1 MKTPQS
7 DLLRATMPTPG
18 QLRELDVLEIIEHS
32 LPAGYVLLHSVG
44 YAQSQFQRA
53 PVLGEIDVVII
64 NQSGD
69 VLLLEI
75 KSGQLSF
82 ERDGIR
88 KTYQGQHAR
97 RVDQQWQSQLT
108 TVRRLLQQAQLAV
121 TVLHCL
127 VLPDCR
133 VEGEVV
139 GIPRD
144 HILDATGYAQLGAWL
159 QNLLPL
165 GQRNEIAQRVV
176 DFFRNQLDISPD
188 MGATQEALSRATVQ
202 LATWVPRIQSPTG
215 MFHIRATAGSGKSQ
229 LAIQLLQQAH
239 AGKVRSLYVC
249 FNRPLADRMAK
260 LAPSSADLGSFHEL
274 CMDHYRRHVGEP
286 DFTDGSIFATAA
298 QRWFHDVENAS
309 PKYDLLVID
318 EAQDFEPL
326 WINTLLC
333 LLKPEGQLYVLE
345 DPEQRL
351 YERTPWSLP
360 DTVTISCDDNFR
372 TSRTLCAAINGLQL
386 TENPIVAKSAYQG
399 EWPEFSEVHDDASM
413 LRATEQAVHAL
424 LQQGFT
430 LADIVVLSFHGQH
443 KAPLMQRDRLG
454 PWSLS
459 RFTGAF
465 RDDQPVYTEGEL
477 RVESVYRFKGQ
488 SAPAVVMTD
497 IDFTVWDDLNRR
509 KLFVG
514 LTRASMAAHLVLN
527 IHSAGLLKQRLEG
540 V

>member
-1 MKTPQS
+1 
-7 DLLRATMPTPG
+7 MPTPG
-18 QLRELDVLEIIEHS
+18 QLRELDVLHIIEHS
-32 LPAGYVLLHSVG
+32 LPPGYVVLHSVG
-44 YAQSQFQRA
+44 YAQSQA
-53 PVLGEIDVVII
+53 PRPPVVGEVDVVII

-69 VLLLEI
+69 VLLVEI
-75 KSGQLSF
+75 KSGQMSF
-82 ERDGIR
+82 DRDGIR

-139 GIPRD
+139 GIPRA
-144 HILDATGYAQLGAWL
+144 HILDATGYAQLGEWL

-165 GQRNEIAQRVV
+165 GHCSAVAPGVV
-176 DFFRNQLDISPD
+176 DFFRNHLNISPD
-188 MGATQEALSRATVQ
+188 MGATHEALSRATVQ
-202 LATWVPRIQSPTG
+202 LSAGLATWVPRIQAPSG
-215 MFHIRATAGSGKSQ
+215 LFYIQATAGSGKSQ
-229 LAIQLLQQAH
+229 LAIQLLQQGH
-239 AGKVRSLYVC
+239 VHKVRSLYVC

-260 LAPSSADLGSFHEL
+260 LAPGSANLGSFHEL

-286 DFTDGSIFATAA
+286 DFADSSIFATAA
-298 QRWFHDVENAS
+298 QRWFHDVNDA
-309 PKYDLLVID
+309 PPRYDLLIID
-318 EAQDFEPL
+318 EAQDFEPA

-333 LLKPEGQLYVLE
+333 LLKPDGLLYVLE

-360 DTVTISCDDNFR
+360 DTVTITCDDNFR

-386 TENPIVAKSAYQG
+386 TERPIIAKSAYQG
-399 EWPEFSEVHDDASM
+399 EWPEFTEVPDEHAM
-413 LRATEQAVHAL
+413 LRATEQAVNAL
-424 LQQGFT
+424 LEQGFS
-430 LADIVVLSFHGQH
+430 LDDIVVLSFHGQH
-443 KAPLMQRDRLG
+443 KAPLMQRDQLG
-454 PWSLS
+454 PWALS

-465 RDDQPVYTEGEL
+465 RDDKPVYTEGKL

-488 SAPAVVMTD
+488 SAPAVVITD
-497 IDFTVWDDLNRR
+497 IDFATWDDQIRR

-514 LTRASMAAHLVLN
+514 LTRASMAAHLVLRT
-527 IHSAGLLKQRLEG
+527 HSAVLLKQRLESI
-540 V
+540 